1 MIRLLS
7 ALLASTALASALPPP
22 AGAAHAATQ
31 AETQAEASA
40 LEARIAALAEL
51 SGGRMGVMA
60 FNLDGGEPVSLNP
73 DEPFPMASTF
83 KIAVAATVL
92 ARVDAGELALDD
104 MIEIDPGSHVMSEV
118 IADRFIHPGVALSV
132 ANLIE
137 LTITQSDNTATD
149 VLTGLAGGPEA
160 VTAWL
165 SGQGIEGQRVDRD
178 TAGLLRDFFDLPA
191 GPLRETLPAA
201 LAAQPDLL
209 ARGARPHDP
218 FDTDPRDTS
227 TPRAMAELLAR
238 IARGQALS
246 EAGTDFLMGALGRT
260 RTGAGRLKG
269 LLPEGTPVAHKTGTI
284 GGTVNDAGVITLP
297 DGRRIV
303 VAAFVKQSDAPMAAR
318 ERAIAEIARTLHD
331 GFALR

>member
-1 MIRLLS
+1 MIRVLS
-7 ALLASTALASALPPP
+7 ALLASTALAATVPPP
-22 AGAAHAATQ
+22 AEAASVATL
-31 AETQAEASA
+31 AEASA
-40 LEARIAALAEL
+40 MEARIAALAEL

-60 FNLDGGEPVSLNP
+60 FDLAGGEPVSLNP

-83 KIAVAATVL
+83 KIAVAAAVL

-104 MIEIDPGSHVMSEV
+104 MIEIDPDSHVMSEV

-165 SGQGIEGQRVDRD
+165 SGQGIEGQRIDRD
-178 TAGLLRDFFDLPA
+178 TAGLLRDFFDLPE
-191 GPLRETLPAA
+191 GPLRETVPAA

-209 ARGARPHDP
+209 ARGGRPHAP

-260 RTGAGRLKG
+260 RTGAGRLRG

-284 GGTVNDAGVITLP
+284 GGTVNDAGIITLP

-303 VAAFVKQSDAPMAAR
+303 VVAFVKQSDAPMAAR